1 MARHIGGVENTLP
14 LRALLDSGAD
24 KTILH
29 SRCLQPGMIPRSTD
43 RSVNTTM
50 GTRSGV
56 SEILLE
62 DIVFPEFSRTK
73 HVTYPLWVDIY
84 DAPNSRYDIIIGRDL
99 LRRLGVLLDFDRGIS
114 SWDSIEVAM
123 RDRDSFATEHEFVS
137 HFIDL
142 FADDDVLGDDY
153 LLDSNYKQADL
164 DELLAQQTHLTPSQ
178 QQDLLSVWLKCGRI
192 FDGVLRAYPDK
203 ELHLDLMPDAKP
215 AHHRHY
221 AVPRNIHDTFKK
233 ELFRFVDIGISNELV
248 PLSGPLLIS
257 PFLKRMDESE

>member
-1 MARHIGGVENTLP
+1 MIDPYSGYLDNLESYDEFYSHFPSSSDVHSLDLPSRPECVPLTIVMARHIGGVENTLP
-14 LRALLDSGAD
+14 LHALLDSGAD

-62 DIVFPEFSRTK
+62 DLVLPKFSRTK
-73 HVTYPLWVDIY
+73 HVTFPLWVDIY
-84 DAPNSRYDIIIGRDL
+84 DAPNSRYVIIIGRDL
-99 LRRLGVLLDFDRGIS
+99 LRPLGVLLDFDRGVT
-114 SWDSIEVAM
+114 SWDSVEVAM

-164 DELLAQQTHLTPSQ
+164 D
-178 QQDLLSVWLKCGRI
+178 
-192 FDGVLRAYPDK
+192 
-203 ELHLDLMPDAKP
+203 
-215 AHHRHY
+215 
-221 AVPRNIHDTFKK
+221 
-233 ELFRFVDIGISNELV
+233 
-248 PLSGPLLIS
+248 
-257 PFLKRMDESE
+257 